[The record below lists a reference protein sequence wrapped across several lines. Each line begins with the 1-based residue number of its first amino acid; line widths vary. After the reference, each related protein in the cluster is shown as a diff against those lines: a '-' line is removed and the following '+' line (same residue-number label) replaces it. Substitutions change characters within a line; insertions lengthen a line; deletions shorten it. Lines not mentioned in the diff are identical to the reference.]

1 MSDLIFLPTRNVKVV
16 ADFNLRALAYIIDLL
31 VFFFMILMPFSS
43 IYYELVGLNVEEL
56 TIDESMNNPQ
66 IFSIIIIGYFA
77 CLLIFAFYLMSFE
90 YLLGGSIGKKM
101 MNLTVISKL
110 KTLSLTQI
118 VIRNLTKTLLLNL
131 LAFDCFLM
139 IFDAQKRRVSDFLAN
154 TLVVSNRKIIKKF
167 GAVNEL

>member
-1 MSDLIFLPTRNVKVV
+1 MSNLIFLPTRNVKVV
-16 ADFNLRALAYIIDLL
+16 ADFNLRSLAYLIDLL

-43 IYYELVGLNVEEL
+43 IYYELVGLNIEEL
-56 TIDESMNNPQ
+56 TIDASINNPE
-66 IFSIIIIGYFA
+66 IFKLLIIGYFA
-77 CLLIFAFYLMSFE
+77 CLAIFAFYLMSFE
-90 YLLGGSIGKKM
+90 YLIGGSVGKKM
-101 MNLTVISKL
+101 MNLTVMSKL

-118 VIRNLTKTLLLNL
+118 IIRNLTKTFLFNL

-139 IFDAQKRRVSDFLAN
+139 IFDTQKRRVSDYLAN